1 MGTSPLAVI
10 HSERKLVFNITAVL
24 VILGAGYDAFFYW
37 EPEFLAYKWS
47 NGILFGLA
55 VLFYGLYW
63 LKRANLSLSI
73 AIIIYGTLANI
84 IFIFLMNRIP
94 GDFML
99 HMMRNA
105 FFIPLLLITLGMVAG
120 RWHVFVFGSVYYFF
134 LVFLAFKTNHLY
146 LQQNLG
152 FFFIVISGTV
162 AGLFLFLSQLTRSLA
177 DNAQVK
183 AHNALMQQKLFEAL
197 EHAELVEGFKNRMID
212 RLENT
217 AQKSLDTFKT
227 SLEFIVRNEEV
238 LSPEVRSRYGE
249 VLLNAVD
256 ATGISLQTMVQQ
268 GSLPYEELEFKPEWL
283 ELSVLFSSA
292 VQQVASAASKKG
304 IALKHRKAS
313 LPVFV
318 DYLTFTA
325 VLRKVLTL
333 VINCSKKGRKVSINY
348 HQESKDTLIIVEG
361 EGDAKQLDYMQRVF
375 RGGLMYET
383 DKPSDCQAHPM
394 IFQFCKKWST
404 KNGGRLT
411 YDYHSGESF
420 AFKLLLPDT
429 H

>member
-1 MGTSPLAVI
+1 MRTSPLAVI

-37 EPEFLAYKWS
+37 EPEFLVYKWS

-55 VLFYGLYW
+55 LLFYGLYW
-63 LKRANLSLSI
+63 LKRSDLSLSI
-73 AIIIYGTLANI
+73 AVIIYGTLANI
-84 IFIFLMNRIP
+84 IFIFLVNQIP

-99 HMMRNA
+99 HLMRNA

-177 DNAQVK
+177 DNSQVK
-183 AHNALMQQKLFEAL
+183 AQNVLMQKKLFEAL
-197 EHAELVEGFKNRMID
+197 EHAEMIEGFKNRIVERM
-212 RLENT
+212 ETT
-217 AQKSLDTFKT
+217 AQKSLETFRT
-227 SLEFIVRNEEV
+227 SLEFIVRNEDI
-238 LSPEVRSRYGE
+238 LTPEVRSRYGE

-268 GSLPYEELEFKPEWL
+268 GALPFEELEFKPEWL
-283 ELSVLFSSA
+283 ELSELCSA
-292 VQQVASAASKKG
+292 AIQQVASAASKKG
-304 IALKHRKAS
+304 IVLKQRKTS

-325 VLRKVLTL
+325 VLRKMLIL
-333 VINCSKKGRKVSINY
+333 VINCSKKGKKVTISY
-348 HQESKDTLIIVEG
+348 QQEGKDTLIFVEG
-361 EGDAKQLDYMQRVF
+361 EGDAKQLEYMQRVF
-375 RGGLMYET
+375 RGGLIYET
-383 DKPSDCQAHPM
+383 DKPVDCQAHPL
-394 IFQFCKKWST
+394 IFQFCKKWSA

-411 YDYHSGESF
+411 YDYHSGENF
-420 AFKLLLPDT
+420 AFKLVLSDT

>member
-1 MGTSPLAVI
+1 MGTSPLAI
-10 HSERKLVFNITAVL
+10 IYTERRLVFNITAVL

-37 EPEFLAYKWS
+37 APEFLAYKWS

-63 LKRANLSLSI
+63 LKRTNLSLSI
-73 AIIIYGTLANI
+73 AVIIYGTLANI
-84 IFIFLMNRIP
+84 IFIFLLNRIP

-99 HMMRNA
+99 HLMRNA

-162 AGLFLFLSQLTRSLA
+162 AGLFLFLSQLAHSLA
-177 DNAQVK
+177 DNSQVK
-183 AHNALMQQKLFEAL
+183 AQNVLMQQKLFEAL
-197 EHAELVEGFKNRMID
+197 EHAELIEGFKNRIVERM
-212 RLENT
+212 ENT
-217 AQKSLDTFKT
+217 AQKSLETFRT
-227 SLEFIVRNEEV
+227 SLEFIVRNEDI

-268 GSLPYEELEFKPEWL
+268 GSLPFEELEFKPEWL
-283 ELSVLFSSA
+283 ELSELFSA
-292 VQQVASAASKKG
+292 AIQQVASAASKKG
-304 IALKHRKAS
+304 IVLKQRKAS

-325 VLRKVLTL
+325 VLRKMLIL
-333 VINCSKKGRKVSINY
+333 VMNCSKKGKKVSIIY
-348 HQESKDTLIIVEG
+348 QQEGKDTLIVVEG
-361 EGDAKQLDYMQRVF
+361 EGEVKQLDYMQRVF
-375 RGGLMYET
+375 RGGLLYET
-383 DKPSDCQAHPM
+383 EKPNDCQADPLS
-394 IFQFCKKWST
+394 FQLCKKWSV

-411 YDYHSGESF
+411 YNYHSGESF
-420 AFKLLLPDT
+420 TFKLVLSDT